1 MGRGFIR
8 RLFFS
13 SAGAFDT
20 WKCLRRVLL
29 RPFLG
34 KDFRRSARSHPTG
47 EGTFH
52 HRKGMKLIKVF
63 FKSILSSPYDTFIHY
78 RSCQQPCSGCCLPF
92 VILADNLFV
101 THCSLIAFVELTCWN
116 IILRFRRRF
125 RTFCAVFSLH
135 NYLGVYA
142 TATGWVSLCT
152 IESHICGL
160 ACAVYSRVIGLGR
173 REAMGFLEWLWQS
186 ITGGTG
192 DGPSRQWKRQTI
204 VVVVRL
210 CIFLICRSQR
220 NRMTKQLI
228 FGCLSWS
235 KHTKK
240 VKKFFELFQSNAVT
254 VRKSCDVCISHSLSI
269 LW

>member
-1 MGRGFIR
+1 MHLILENVYVVFC
-8 RLFFS
+8 FDPFS
-13 SAGAFDT
+13 EKTSA
-20 WKCLRRVLL
+20 VLQEVIQL
-29 RPFLG
+29 
-34 KDFRRSARSHPTG
+34 
-47 EGTFH
+47 E
-52 HRKGMKLIKVF
+52 KVLSTIEKVWNLS
-63 FKSILSSPYDTFIHY
+63 KSSLSPYCLHLTI
-78 RSCQQPCSGCCLPF
+78 RSYTTAHVSSHVPVVVFLLSFWQIIYLWH
-92 VILADNLFV
+92 V
-101 THCSLIAFVELTCWN
+101 CSLIAFVELTCWN